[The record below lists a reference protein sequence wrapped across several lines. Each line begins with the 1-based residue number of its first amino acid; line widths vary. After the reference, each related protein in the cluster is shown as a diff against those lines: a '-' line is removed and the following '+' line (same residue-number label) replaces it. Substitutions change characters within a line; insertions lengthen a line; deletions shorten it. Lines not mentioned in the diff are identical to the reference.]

1 MFEEC
6 RVLGAL
12 VENWGPLTPY
22 SALLPRLCH
31 SLLGHQEQLGH

>member
-12 VENWGPLTPY
+12 MENQGPLTSY
-22 SALLPRLCH
+22 FALLPRFRR